1 MDVRIRS
8 TFFRLAKA
16 KCFGPLFHLC
26 LSRTLWIA
34 FSPILSHYLCT
45 NFPNGDTDKVNGCI
59 LVIFRR
65 AKVAS
70 GPQMRDSL
78 RLRHRRDHRRRARL
92 FRRIPGHGRHGHSR
106 NPSCRHL
113 RTECAR
119 LRKRRSGKQGCA
131 QSPSERRVRPSL
143 YFLYSLH
150 WGSFY
155 SEGKKKE
162 ICSLRQCSVF

>member
-78 RLRHRRDHRRRARL
+78 RLRHRRSPTSQSSRGTRPKRGTPWAPSPPTSL
-92 FRRIPGHGRHGHSR
+92 SRHH
-106 NPSCRHL
+106 
-113 RTECAR
+113 
-119 LRKRRSGKQGCA
+119 
-131 QSPSERRVRPSL
+131 SPSFSPEDNCKNLLVPEMDGSGTIPTPYPLSL
-143 YFLYSLH
+143 A
-150 WGSFY
+150 
-155 SEGKKKE
+155 
-162 ICSLRQCSVF
+162 